1 MAQRK
6 EVSIQSIADLC
17 GVSIATVSRVLNN
30 DRRVAQKTRRRIL
43 DAMEEHHY
51 VAPPVQPPAV
61 RKIGIIIHTE
71 ISDYYMAL
79 VLRLHDELKKAGF
92 QMIMGSLGYDS
103 GELPVILDT
112 LYDSNVSGV
121 ILITCDCLSIRDR
134 LDGRIPH
141 VWIDC
146 NDPPEVTGDICQ
158 VQSDQYVSG
167 VLAAQELYRKGC
179 VRPIILGGSR
189 TSHRM
194 LERIQGFRD
203 EYGKH
208 NIDIGEERIV
218 RTPLI
223 REILVESKQMV
234 RYLLSKGFPFDSVFA
249 ISDWRALGAY
259 LALTEAGL
267 KVPEDVK
274 VIGYDGVSIA
284 SRVVLNITSVQQNV
298 SLIARYA
305 VDLLLRLTRRE
316 EISEKRIIVPTDIL
330 TGQTL

>member
-6 EVSIQSIADLC
+6 EVSIQYIADQC

-30 DRRVAQKTRRRIL
+30 DKRVAQKTRRRIL
-43 DAMEEHHY
+43 DAMEEYHY
-51 VAPPVQPPAV
+51 VAPPAQAPAV
-61 RKIGIIIHTE
+61 RKIGVIINTE

-79 VLRLHDELKKAGF
+79 VLRLHDELKNAGL

-121 ILITCDCLSIRDR
+121 ILITCDYLSIRER
-134 LDGRIPH
+134 LNGRIPH

-146 NDPPEVTGDICQ
+146 NDPPEATVDVCQ

-179 VRPIILGGSR
+179 VRPIVLGGSV

-208 NIDIGEERIV
+208 DISIGEEQII

-223 REILVESKQMV
+223 REILTESKQAV
-234 RYLLSKGFPFDSVFA
+234 RYLLSKGFPFDGVFA

-259 LALTEAGL
+259 LALTEAGVR
-267 KVPEDVK
+267 VPEDVK
-274 VIGYDGVSIA
+274 VIGYDGVSVA
-284 SRVVLNITSVQQNV
+284 SRTVLNITSIQQNV
-298 SLIARYA
+298 TLIARYA
-305 VDLLLRLTRRE
+305 IDLLLRLTRHGEIRE
-316 EISEKRIIVPTDIL
+316 RRIIVPTNIL
-330 TGQTL
+330 PGQTL